1 MEEFLNIIY
10 DWLFYRDPN
19 MMYAEPLSA
28 LAAIAGIAGAGVQLI
43 GSLFGGGK
51 RRRAEK
57 AAAQKAA
64 RLEAKLGPIRKKQ
77 TSYN

>member
-28 LAAIAGIAGAGVQLI
+28 LAVAGIGAGVQLI

-57 AAAQKAA
+57 AAAQKD
-64 RLEAKLGPIRKKQ
+64 
-77 TSYN
+77 